1 MTGMIVGSL
10 TNIVLDYVFIYPL
23 GMGMTGAALATAT
36 RPGHKHAD
44 HVCTFYKEKESLPAS
59 PDRLS
64 LIRWGDIC
72 TLGISSLVT
81 ELSSGVVIIVFNYL
95 ILGLNGNTGVAAYG
109 ILANIA
115 LVLVSIYTGIGQ
127 GVQPIVSRYAGKDGE
142 EQRRNLRRYA
152 LATSLS
158 FALLSYLLIA
168 VFAVP
173 PRRSV

>member
-1 MTGMIVGSL
+1 M
-10 TNIVLDYVFIYPL
+10 
-23 GMGMTGAALATAT
+23 
-36 RPGHKHAD
+36 
-44 HVCTFYKEKESLPAS
+44 
-59 PDRLS
+59 
-64 LIRWGDIC
+64 
-72 TLGISSLVT
+72 
-81 ELSSGVVIIVFNYL
+81 IIVFNYL

-142 EQRRNLRRYA
+142 EQRRSLRRYA

-173 PRRSV
+173 LADLFNREHDPILTDIASNGMRIYFVSLFFSGINIVAAAFLSSGGPAEAGIFAVSILRGFVLIIPVAWGSCPYCSD